1 LKVLSID
8 TSSVVATCAVLDE
21 DKVLGEYSLSQDMT
35 HSENLVPMIKEI
47 MGGLNLKV
55 SDIDIFAAAVGPGS
69 FTGLRIGIATIKSL
83 AHVVDKPVVGVSTL
97 EALAFNIPCFS
108 GILAPI
114 IDARRNRVFSG
125 IYRWK
130 NNKLINIKEPSVVEL
145 DELISILQTYD
156 EKILFNGDGT
166 LVYKDKIMEKLNGKV
181 SFSPISTNMPRA
193 SSIGEL
199 AIIKT
204 KEGKTESYFELVPQY
219 LRESQAQR
227 SLKNKKR

>member
-1 LKVLSID
+1 MKVLSID

-21 DKVLGEYSLSQDMT
+21 NKILGEYSLNQNVT

-47 MGGLNLKV
+47 MDGLNLKV
-55 SDIDIFAAAVGPGS
+55 NDIDIFAASVGPGS

-97 EALAFNIPCFS
+97 EALAFNIPYFS
-108 GILAPI
+108 GILVPI

-130 NNKLINIKEPSVVEL
+130 DNKLINIKSPSPLEL
-145 DELISILQTYD
+145 DELISTLKSYD

-166 LVYKDKIMEKLNGKV
+166 LVYKDKIMEKLNGRV
-181 SFSPISTNMPRA
+181 YFSPISTNMPRA
-193 SSIGEL
+193 SSVGEL
-199 AIIKT
+199 AIIKA